1 MSGYSPSKYVAGFD
15 KTQRYSDVEL
25 RCFAVKLKLLRN
37 KAEDFL
43 EYLLQV
49 HSFDS
54 YLVKETE
61 IYITLL
67 KNTQTTV
74 SKQL

>member
-1 MSGYSPSKYVAGFD
+1 MSGYSQSKYVAGFD
-15 KTQRYSDVEL
+15 KTQHYSDVEL

-37 KAEDFL
+37 KAEIFL
-43 EYLLQV
+43 EYLLQD

-54 YLVKETE
+54 YIVKETE
-61 IYITLL
+61 TYIALL
-67 KNTQTTV
+67 QNVQFKV